1 MSMTNYVIV
10 VILVVILNLR
20 EKEIRPSRLWITP
33 VLFAYL
39 MLSNVTTIDL
49 TPGSLLIY
57 LVCIVLGLA
66 LGAWR
71 GKLQKVRV
79 NPDTGKITSQGS
91 VAGIVIFL
99 AVMLIR
105 HLAEYWGAHHAV
117 VAISTGLLFVSLA
130 NVFAR
135 RYFVYL
141 KYKQLAGYSGR

>member
-39 MLSNVTTIDL
+39 MLSSVTTIDL
-49 TPGSLLIY
+49 TPGSLLVY
-57 LVCIVLGLA
+57 LICIVLGLA

-91 VAGIVIFL
+91 IAGIVIFL

-105 HLAEYWGAHHAV
+105 HLTEYWGAHHAV
-117 VAISTGLLFVSLA
+117 LSISTGLLFVSLA